1 MSSST
6 SVPICLLVQLDTLVR
21 CMQKGRTTG
30 PAHSS
35 LSKPIL
41 LGLVT
46 AIVVGMVSPLVLPHL
61 AHPSMIY
68 HISLHIAS
76 FAIAVFL
83 SIVSVLAYTRS
94 RSFRL
99 LTMTLGFTAL
109 SIVEILYLLDSS
121 AVLSI
126 FDFSMLGIELPHLIL
141 LVMLAMFGLGVL
153 KVNK

>member
-1 MSSST
+1 
-6 SVPICLLVQLDTLVR
+6 
-21 CMQKGRTTG
+21 MQKGRTSG

-46 AIVVGMVSPLVLPHL
+46 AIVVGVVSPLVLPHL

-83 SIVSVLAYTRS
+83 SIVSALAYTRS

-99 LTMTLGFTAL
+99 LTMTLGFIAL

-121 AVLSI
+121 AVLPI
-126 FDFSMLGIELPHLIL
+126 FDFSTLGIELPHLIL

>member
-1 MSSST
+1 
-6 SVPICLLVQLDTLVR
+6 
-21 CMQKGRTTG
+21 MQKGRTTK

-46 AIVVGMVSPLVLPHL
+46 AIVVGVVSPLVLPHL

-83 SIVSVLAYTRS
+83 SVVSVLAYTRS

-99 LTMTLGFTAL
+99 LTMTLGFIAL

-126 FDFSMLGIELPHLIL
+126 FDFSTLGIELPHLIL